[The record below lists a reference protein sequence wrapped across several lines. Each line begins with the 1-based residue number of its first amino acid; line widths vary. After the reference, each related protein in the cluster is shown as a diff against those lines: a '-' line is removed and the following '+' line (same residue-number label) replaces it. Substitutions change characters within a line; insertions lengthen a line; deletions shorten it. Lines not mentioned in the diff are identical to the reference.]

1 MNLLTDNEKQILG
14 DWRKMLSVCSDRDD
28 CLFGEHSTLQEMNN
42 NCRGSGLAAISK
54 LLDLMNVFT
63 NKAKLDQLQNLTLSQ
78 TIYDKFFYLKE
89 TEVMLFFC
97 DYYKY
102 SSSDDFYGSLE
113 PKTITMMLTKWVRVT
128 RGAAI
133 EQHDK
138 LLDLQRKE
146 EEKPYLLTWEEFCSK
161 NGKDSSDSPISRILS
176 GKCKVPKDTKE
187 SIIESAQALIEN
199 KWGYDDDAIMN
210 ARRAFVCRYGYT
222 PEDYLRKEG
231 KYA

>member
-102 SSSDDFYGSLE
+102 SSSDDFY
-113 PKTITMMLTKWVRVT
+113 I
-128 RGAAI
+128 
-133 EQHDK
+133 
-138 LLDLQRKE
+138 
-146 EEKPYLLTWEEFCSK
+146 
-161 NGKDSSDSPISRILS
+161 
-176 GKCKVPKDTKE
+176 
-187 SIIESAQALIEN
+187 
-199 KWGYDDDAIMN
+199 
-210 ARRAFVCRYGYT
+210 
-222 PEDYLRKEG
+222 
-231 KYA
+231 